1 MILLFIIFTLAINII
16 GVKCWKFLRLC
27 GGHSD
32 SNDIGVIDVAFTSN
46 FEYIWFVG
54 WRGWMVTRTNGDR
67 ICHKMTSED
76 DPMAESV
83 TVSISSN
90 GQYVFIVSG
99 KSDNTAY
106 CLYKSNN
113 FGDSFSQKLT
123 GLTRDRTIVQTSDSG
138 QYVAVSSGSS
148 NIYISTNFGDSFQSN
163 VYINSNVYSYYRS
176 LGDFKVSGSG
186 QYLFSPEKFSTDF
199 GQNWNSWSVF
209 TSNVR
214 VIGSTKDG
222 KFVLGIYE
230 DSGQVKGLLSS
241 DYGNSFSSPVGI
253 YFFLT

>member
-1 MILLFIIFTLAINII
+1 MMILLFIIITVAYNII
-16 GVKCWKFLRLC
+16 GVNCWKFLQLC
-27 GGHSD
+27 GEHSD

-54 WRGWMVTRTNGDR
+54 SGGWIVTRTNDDR
-67 ICHKMTSED
+67 ICHEVTSND
-76 DPMAESV
+76 DPMYESV
-83 TVSISSN
+83 SVSISSN

-106 CLYKSNN
+106 CLFKSNN

-123 GLTRDRTIVQTSDSG
+123 GLTRQYSIVQTSDSG

-148 NIYISTNFGDSFQSN
+148 NIYISTNFGDNFQSN
-163 VYINSNVYSYYRS
+163 VYISSSWPNSYIS

-186 QYLFSPEKFSTDF
+186 QYLFSPEKYSIDF

-209 TSNVR
+209 TASVR

-241 DYGNSFSSPVGI
+241 DYGSSFSSPVGM
-253 YFFLT
+253 YFF